1 VTLRARAGVA
11 AALAVVA
18 LAAVPSAARVAPA
31 AAAAPAPSTVEA
43 DPAVALTPPM
53 GWNSWSSLACS
64 VTERDI
70 RAAADAMVASGMRA
84 AGYRYVNVDDCWYA
98 PARDAAGRLRADP
111 VRFPSGIAALAAYV
125 HRRGLRFGIYASA
138 GVVTCAQ
145 GTGKVP
151 GQTGSKG
158 HEATDAA
165 TFAAWGVDLVKF
177 DWCGIGTLDAQ
188 VESFTAMGAALRA
201 TGRPIVYSI
210 NPHSGLPP
218 TGRSHD
224 WSGLANMVR
233 TTRDVFPQW
242 HNAIAGVVPEEFT
255 PSTGISDAFTAN
267 TEVAARNRPGHW
279 NDLDMLVVG
288 VQLGDF
294 TLSQLTRVPPRLKAE
309 LTALEVSPRPDEQ
322 RTQFALWAL
331 SASPLIAGN
340 DITTMSAAT
349 RAILTNPDLIAV
361 DQDRLGIQGRPV
373 RDGGANGVQVWV
385 KPLADGSMAVG
396 LLNRSTAAA
405 TITTTAE
412 EIGMATASRAGE
424 EYTVRD
430 LWTHRSSRSAG
441 TLSATVP
448 AHGTA
453 VLRVFPAGR

>member
-1 VTLRARAGVA
+1 
-11 AALAVVA
+11 
-18 LAAVPSAARVAPA
+18 
-31 AAAAPAPSTVEA
+31 
-43 DPAVALTPPM
+43 
-53 GWNSWSSLACS
+53 
-64 VTERDI
+64 
-70 RAAADAMVASGMRA
+70 
-84 AGYRYVNVDDCWYA
+84 
-98 PARDAAGRLRADP
+98 
-111 VRFPSGIAALAAYV
+111 V
-125 HRRGLRFGIYASA
+125 HRRGLKLGIYAAA

-165 TFAAWGVDLVKF
+165 TFAGWGVDLVKF
-177 DWCGIGTLDAQ
+177 DWCGIGTLEDQIA
-188 VESFTAMGAALRA
+188 SFTAMGAALRA

-242 HNAIAGVVPEEFT
+242 RNPIAGIVPEEFT
-255 PSTGISDAFTAN
+255 PSTGIGDAATAN

-288 VQLGDF
+288 VQLADF
-294 TLSQLTRVPPRLKAE
+294 TLSQLTRVPPGLRAQLA
-309 LTALEVSPRPDEQ
+309 ALQVSPRPDEQ

-340 DITTMSAAT
+340 DLTAMSAST
-349 RAILTNPDLIAV
+349 RAILTNRDLIAV
-361 DQDRLGIQGRPV
+361 DQDPLGIQGRPV
-373 RDGGANGVQVWV
+373 RDGGPNGAQVWA
-385 KPLADGSMAVG
+385 KPLADGSVAVG
-396 LLNRSTAAA
+396 LLNRSAAAA
-405 TITTTAE
+405 TISTTAE
-412 EIGMATASRAGE
+412 EVGMAAASGAGE

-441 TLSATVP
+441 TLTATVP